1 MSENRN
7 ARRSKKLI
15 RESFIELVKEKKDI
29 TKISVKEI
37 IEKADISKSTFYA
50 HYQDIYAV
58 LEEFENEL
66 IDEITS
72 TIEEF
77 FKDKK
82 KDFDPYIKRLLLLF
96 QENENF
102 YSMFFKSDIYVSL
115 VEKIK
120 KIIKN
125 ELSKYITKELPNTD
139 KKTIAFTI
147 SFFTNGITYLM
158 VDYFKNNLDLS
169 LDDVAQKVN
178 DMLDEVMH
186 AIKKRGLV
194 K

>member
-7 ARRSKKLI
+7 SRRSKKLI
-15 RESFIELVKEKKDI
+15 RQSFIELVKEKKDI

-37 IEKADISKSTFYA
+37 IDKADISKSTFYA

-72 TIEEF
+72 AIEEF
-77 FKDKK
+77 FKDKN
-82 KDFDPYIKRLLLLF
+82 KDFEPYIKRLLFLF

-120 KIIKN
+120 KIIKD
-125 ELSKYITKELPNTD
+125 ELSKYIVKELPNTD
-139 KKTIAFTI
+139 KKTISFVV

-158 VDYFKNNLDLS
+158 VDYFKNNLNLS
-169 LDDVAQKVN
+169 LDDVAQKIN
-178 DMLDEVMH
+178 DMLSEVMH
-186 AIKKRGLV
+186 SIKKKGLV

>member
-7 ARRSKKLI
+7 SRRSKKLI
-15 RESFIELVKEKKDI
+15 RQSFIELVKEKKDI

-37 IEKADISKSTFYA
+37 IDKADISKSTFYA

-72 TIEEF
+72 AIEEF
-77 FKDKK
+77 FKDKN
-82 KDFDPYIKRLLLLF
+82 KDFEPYIKRLLFLF

-125 ELSKYITKELPNTD
+125 ELSKYIVKELPNTD
-139 KKTIAFTI
+139 KKTISFVV

-169 LDDVAQKVN
+169 LDDVAQKIN
-178 DMLDEVMH
+178 DMLSEVMYS
-186 AIKKRGLV
+186 IKKKGLV

>member
-7 ARRSKKLI
+7 SRRSKKLI
-15 RESFIELVKEKKDI
+15 RESFIELLKEKKDI
-29 TKISVKEI
+29 NKISVKEI
-37 IEKADISKSTFYA
+37 IDNADISKSTFYA

-82 KDFDPYIKRLLLLF
+82 KDFDPYIKRLLFLF
-96 QENENF
+96 QENEKI
-102 YSMFFKSDIYVSL
+102 YSLFFKTDIYVRL

-125 ELSKYITKELPNTD
+125 ELSKYIAEELPNAD
-139 KKTIAFTI
+139 NKTIDFTI

-158 VDYFKNNLDLS
+158 VDYFKNNLNLS
-169 LDDVAQKVN
+169 LDEVAQKIN
-178 DMLDEVMH
+178 DMLSEVMMS
-186 AIKKRGLV
+186 IKRKG
-194 K
+194 

>member
-7 ARRSKKLI
+7 SRRSKKLI
-15 RESFIELVKEKKDI
+15 RESFIGLLKQKKDI
-29 TKISVKEI
+29 NKISVKEI
-37 IEKADISKSTFYA
+37 IDNADISKSTFYA

-66 IDEITS
+66 INEITS

-82 KDFDPYIKRLLLLF
+82 KDFDPYIKRLLFLF

-102 YSMFFKSDIYVSL
+102 YSLFFKTDIYVRL

-139 KKTIAFTI
+139 KKTVDFTV

-169 LDDVAQKVN
+169 LDEVAQKIN
-178 DMLDEVMH
+178 DMLNEVMFS
-186 AIKKRGLV
+186 IKKKGLL

>member
-7 ARRSKKLI
+7 SRRSKKLI
-15 RESFIELVKEKKDI
+15 RESFIELLKEKKDI
-29 TKISVKEI
+29 NKISVKEI
-37 IEKADISKSTFYA
+37 IDNADISKSTFYA

-82 KDFDPYIKRLLLLF
+82 KDFDPYIKRLLFLF
-96 QENENF
+96 QENEKI
-102 YSMFFKSDIYVSL
+102 YSLFFKTDIYVRL

-125 ELSKYITKELPNTD
+125 ELSKYLAEELPNAD
-139 KKTIAFTI
+139 NKTIDFTI

-158 VDYFKNNLDLS
+158 VDYFKNNLNLS
-169 LDDVAQKVN
+169 LDEVAQKIN
-178 DMLDEVMH
+178 DMLSEVMMS
-186 AIKKRGLV
+186 IKRKGLS

>member
-7 ARRSKKLI
+7 SRRSKKLI
-15 RESFIELVKEKKDI
+15 RESFIELLKQKKDI
-29 TKISVKEI
+29 NKISVKEI
-37 IEKADISKSTFYA
+37 IDNADISKSTFYA

-66 IDEITS
+66 INEITS

-82 KDFDPYIKRLLLLF
+82 KDFDPYIKRLLFLF

-102 YSMFFKSDIYVSL
+102 YSLFFKTDIYVRL

-139 KKTIAFTI
+139 KKTVDFTV

-169 LDDVAQKVN
+169 LDEVAQKIN
-178 DMLDEVMH
+178 DMLNEVMFS
-186 AIKKRGLV
+186 IKKKGLL

>member
-7 ARRSKKLI
+7 SRRSKKLI
-15 RESFIELVKEKKDI
+15 RESFIELLKEKKDI
-29 TKISVKEI
+29 NKISVKEI
-37 IEKADISKSTFYA
+37 IDNADISKSTFYA

-82 KDFDPYIKRLLLLF
+82 KDFDPYIKRLLFLF
-96 QENENF
+96 QENEKI
-102 YSMFFKSDIYVSL
+102 YSLFFKTDIYVRL

-125 ELSKYITKELPNTD
+125 ELSKYIAEELPNAD
-139 KKTIAFTI
+139 NKTIDFTI

-158 VDYFKNNLDLS
+158 VDYFKNNLNLS
-169 LDDVAQKVN
+169 LDEVAQKIN
-178 DMLDEVMH
+178 DMLSEVMMS
-186 AIKKRGLV
+186 IKRKGLS

>member
-7 ARRSKKLI
+7 SRRSKKLI
-15 RESFIELVKEKKDI
+15 RESFIELLKEKKDI
-29 TKISVKEI
+29 NKISVKEI
-37 IEKADISKSTFYA
+37 IDSADISKSTFYV

-82 KDFDPYIKRLLLLF
+82 KDFDPYIKRLLFLF
-96 QENENF
+96 QENEKI
-102 YSMFFKSDIYVSL
+102 YSLFFKTDIYVRL

-125 ELSKYITKELPNTD
+125 ELSKYIAEELPNAD
-139 KKTIAFTI
+139 NKTIDFTI

-158 VDYFKNNLDLS
+158 VDYFKNNLNLS
-169 LDDVAQKVN
+169 LDEVAQKIN
-178 DMLDEVMH
+178 DMLSEVMMS
-186 AIKKRGLV
+186 IKRKGLS

>member
-7 ARRSKKLI
+7 SRRSKKLI
-15 RESFIELVKEKKDI
+15 RESFIELLKEKKDI
-29 TKISVKEI
+29 NKISVKEI
-37 IEKADISKSTFYA
+37 IDNADISKSTFYA

-82 KDFDPYIKRLLLLF
+82 KDFDPYIRRLLFLF

-102 YSMFFKSDIYVSL
+102 YSLFFKTDMYVRL

-125 ELSKYITKELPNTD
+125 ELSKYIAKELPNVD
-139 KKTIAFTI
+139 KKTINFTV

-169 LDDVAQKVN
+169 LDEVAQKIN
-178 DMLDEVMH
+178 DMLIEVMKS
-186 AIKKRGLV
+186 IKRKGLT